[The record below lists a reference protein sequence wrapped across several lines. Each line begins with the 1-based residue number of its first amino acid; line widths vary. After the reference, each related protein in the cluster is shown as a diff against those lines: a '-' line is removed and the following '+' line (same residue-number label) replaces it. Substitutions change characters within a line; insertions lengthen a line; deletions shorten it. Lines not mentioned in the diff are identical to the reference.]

1 MTGRRIAWPLLCAFV
16 FSLPWEKSL
25 LVPEVGTLSRLLGAL
40 AVAAALWRRP
50 SFRAPNLALA
60 LAALFA
66 GWEALTYF
74 WSISPGETAAR
85 ALTFAQLAVMVWLIW
100 DSCRTAAQQT
110 CLLRAYVAGA
120 AVASLLTITR
130 YAQGLQTYY
139 RRYAAAGFDPN
150 DLGLTVALSIP
161 LALYL
166 SLRER
171 GWARWASRAAVVVAM
186 AAVLLSASRTS
197 LVVSFLS
204 FTFVAWTWRESD
216 RGQRLAGIVLAG
228 LLAAGALQLAPTAA
242 RQRLATLPREAAQG
256 TLHDR
261 TRIWKAGLNSFR
273 SHPVVGVGAGA
284 YPEAVRPQI
293 GTPARAGHQYVAH
306 STWLSVLVE
315 CGLIGLGLF
324 LMLTGTLAAFVWFMP
339 LAERA
344 LWSVMLAVWAVGI
357 TTLTWEHRKPGWL
370 LFALIMTEWARSF
383 AAPRGTR

>member
-16 FSLPWEKSL
+16 FSIPWEKSL

-74 WSISPGETAAR
+74 WSIHPGETAAR
-85 ALTFAQLAVMVWLIW
+85 ALTFAQLAIMVWLIW
-100 DSCRTAAQQT
+100 DSCRTAARQT
-110 CLLRAYVAGA
+110 WLLRAYVAGA

-171 GWARWASRAAVVVAM
+171 GWARWALRASVVVVM

-216 RGQRLAGIVLAG
+216 RGQRLAGIALAG
-228 LLAAGALQLAPTAA
+228 LLAAGALQLAPVAA

-261 TRIWKAGLNSFR
+261 TRIWKAGLKSFQR
-273 SHPVVGVGAGA
+273 HPVVGVGAGA
-284 YPEAVRPQI
+284 YPEAVRPQL

-383 AAPRGTR
+383 AAPGGTQ